1 MAAVMLPQFIDDLR
15 EGDTACLSPGK
26 VAERLALAVQDI
38 AAQAGVHRN
47 TLRLHPESPRVQEFL
62 RGIVRV
68 ISAAAS
74 VQPDVERA
82 IFWMKNTPI
91 AAFRHKTAYDLI
103 VEGRTEDVIDYI
115 ESIQSGYVG

>member
-1 MAAVMLPQFIDDLR
+1 MLLQFIDDLR
-15 EGDTACLSPGK
+15 EGDAACLSPGK

-68 ISAAAS
+68 ISAVAS

-91 AAFRHKTAYDLI
+91 PAFRHETAYDLI

-115 ESIQSGYVG
+115 ESIQSGFVA